1 MFKKIEVWILYLI
14 IIIGIIVVLG
24 FGILVRQEL
33 EGSSKFGFL
42 SRYALNL
49 SRIPANIK
57 WILSSKRTDPFKV
70 PGKHSEKPVFNK
82 FINIDRN
89 ELLLLSRYNADI
101 GRSVVEIID
110 LNNFSVLHTY
120 APDIKEI
127 NSRTD
132 KNRVEFERLKI
143 DSPLK
148 RYQLQHPLINKDG
161 ELIFHGSM
169 TSQVKIDFCSNLIWV
184 NDEDIFHHSVMQ
196 DHEGNYWVPTR
207 MYPYSLEEG
216 IVGEKHGNYNDDSI
230 TKISSNGEI
239 LFTKSVSEIL
249 IENGYKYLLFGQSNF
264 IKDPIHLNDI
274 EPALSDSAYWKKGD
288 LFLSL
293 RNLSMILHYRP
304 SSNKLIKII
313 TGDFYNQHDVD
324 IISEKEI
331 SIFNN
336 NTLQT
341 INGRKILTNS
351 EVLIFDFESEQFS
364 KKFSDSMKKYD
375 VKSPTG
381 ALADILEDGSMMV
394 DEDEY
399 GRLLFFNNSGDL
411 EWEFINKAK
420 NGNVYGLNWNR
431 IIEDKELIS
440 NIKYKIQNTK
450 CLE

>member
-1 MFKKIEVWILYLI
+1 
-14 IIIGIIVVLG
+14 
-24 FGILVRQEL
+24 
-33 EGSSKFGFL
+33 
-42 SRYALNL
+42 
-49 SRIPANIK
+49 
-57 WILSSKRTDPFKV
+57 
-70 PGKHSEKPVFNK
+70 
-82 FINIDRN
+82 
-89 ELLLLSRYNADI
+89 
-101 GRSVVEIID
+101 
-110 LNNFSVLHTY
+110 
-120 APDIKEI
+120 
-127 NSRTD
+127 
-132 KNRVEFERLKI
+132 
-143 DSPLK
+143 
-148 RYQLQHPLINKDG
+148 
-161 ELIFHGSM
+161 
-169 TSQVKIDFCSNLIWV
+169 
-184 NDEDIFHHSVMQ
+184 
-196 DHEGNYWVPTR
+196 
-207 MYPYSLEEG
+207 
-216 IVGEKHGNYNDDSI
+216 
-230 TKISSNGEI
+230 
-239 LFTKSVSEIL
+239 
-249 IENGYKYLLFGQSNF
+249 
-264 IKDPIHLNDI
+264 
-274 EPALSDSAYWKKGD
+274 
-288 LFLSL
+288 
-293 RNLSMILHYRP
+293 MILHYRP